1 MPERERD
8 RRGNDGVAEAIPR
21 EQSAEQG
28 AAERNFLRD
37 HHAEREEKE
46 NVLSEVIGGSKLE
59 RLVDERLADD
69 CRRDR
74 AQYRD
79 GQSGDHP
86 SGGCPDRG
94 SAEGA
99 GSPQTDRR
107 GVESEKPRGRQ
118 RQDEEGRARHNELP
132 APTG

>member
-8 RRGNDGVAEAIPR
+8 RRGNDGVTEAIPR

-37 HHAEREEKE
+37 HHAERKEKE

-69 CRRDR
+69 RRRDR
-74 AQYRD
+74 AHWRRPERR
-79 GQSGDHP
+79 SP
-86 SGGCPDRG
+86 LRRLPRSRLRGGSRLGADR
-94 SAEGA
+94 S
-99 GSPQTDRR
+99 
-107 GVESEKPRGRQ
+107 
-118 RQDEEGRARHNELP
+118 
-132 APTG
+132 

>member
-8 RRGNDGVAEAIPR
+8 RRGNDSVAEAIPR

-59 RLVDERLADD
+59 RLVDERLAGDPP
-69 CRRDR
+69 RDR
-74 AQYRD
+74 AHYR
-79 GQSGDHP
+79 GGPSGDHP
-86 SGGCPDRG
+86 PRRRPARGPPGGARPPPTPPRR
-94 SAEGA
+94 AQA
-99 GSPQTDRR
+99 G
-107 GVESEKPRGRQ
+107 KPR
-118 RQDEEGRARHNELP
+118 A
-132 APTG
+132 

>member
-8 RRGNDGVAEAIPR
+8 RRGNDGVTEAIPR

-69 CRRDR
+69 GRPNR

-79 GQSGDHP
+79 GQSGDAP
-86 SGGCPDRG
+86 SRGCP
-94 SAEGA
+94 
-99 GSPQTDRR
+99 
-107 GVESEKPRGRQ
+107 PRGPAGGARPPPA
-118 RQDEEGRARHNELP
+118 RRAGGGP
-132 APTG
+132 GGAPG

>member
-8 RRGNDGVAEAIPR
+8 RRGNDGVTEAIPR

-69 CRRDR
+69 RRRDR
-74 AQYRD
+74 AHYGD
-79 GQSGDHP
+79 GHSGDHASRRP
-86 SGGCPDRG
+86 PHPRRREGPR
-94 SAEGA
+94 SA
-99 GSPQTDRR
+99 R
-107 GVESEKPRGRQ
+107 
-118 RQDEEGRARHNELP
+118 
-132 APTG
+132 

>member
-59 RLVDERLADD
+59 RLVDER
-69 CRRDR
+69 
-74 AQYRD
+74 
-79 GQSGDHP
+79 P
-86 SGGCPDRG
+86 GGAR
-94 SAEGA
+94 
-99 GSPQTDRR
+99 
-107 GVESEKPRGRQ
+107 PRGRAPYRHGQ
-118 RQDEEGRARHNELP
+118 RGGHPPRRGPQRRP
-132 APTG
+132 AGGAGPP